1 MKVRDL
7 MQTDVQAIRPDQLLP
22 DAVALLADAH
32 VTALAVVNNAEAL
45 VGVISTSDVLMAQS
59 ESESGPQSW
68 ELVSVRDA
76 MTTPAL
82 TIDPDITIDEAAQH
96 LLYADVHRLFVQSG
110 GRVVGVI
117 SQTDIVRA
125 YALRRLGV

>member
-1 MKVRDL
+1 MNVRDL

-22 DAVALLADAH
+22 EAVAMLAEAH
-32 VTALAVVNNAEAL
+32 VTALAVVNPDETL
-45 VGVISTSDVLMAQS
+45 VGVLSTSDVLMAQS
-59 ESESGPQSW
+59 ESEDGPESW

-82 TIDPDITIDEAAQH
+82 TIEPDVPIDAAAQH
-96 LLYADVHRLFVQSG
+96 LLYADVHRLFVQSA
-110 GRVVGVI
+110 GRVIGVI